1 MSDFPCTQC
10 GLCCR
15 HIGVTLEY
23 GGFFQNQTVRNAILE
38 FPYKADNNG
47 VCEML
52 VDNKCSVYNN
62 RPILCDVELMA
73 SLLGVA
79 KDEWYRSN
87 AQACNFMIKQAGLDE
102 SYLIKT
108 YDQEQ

>member
-15 HIGVTLEY
+15 HIGMTLEY
-23 GGFFQNQTVRNAILE
+23 GKFFQNQAVREAVE
-38 FPYKADNNG
+38 SFPYKADENG

-62 RPILCDVELMA
+62 RPLLCDVELMA
-73 SLLGVA
+73 SMLGVP
-79 KDEWYRSN
+79 KDEWYHSN
-87 AQACNFMIKQAGLDE
+87 AKACNFMIKQAGLDD
-102 SYLIKT
+102 SYLIKV
-108 YDQEQ
+108 YDH